1 MAKDEAKA
9 AKWFRKAA
17 QQEHAESQHCLGL
30 LCLDGVGVQQDTAAA
45 AVWFQKAVRPRP
57 PRAPR
62 RSPGSAQ
69 RARIVPGQGQ
79 EPPALAPALTV
90 ARKAAAG
97 GSSMPCSATAAPG
110 GPGPNRPCALPRRQG
125 SGCQPLR

>member
-57 PRAPR
+57 PSPPCPPPSHQR
-62 RSPGSAQ
+62 RKTTTY
-69 RARIVPGQGQ
+69 
-79 EPPALAPALTV
+79 PPPHPTL
-90 ARKAAAG
+90 
-97 GSSMPCSATAAPG
+97 
-110 GPGPNRPCALPRRQG
+110 RPFTPPMTQ
-125 SGCQPLR
+125 